1 MVRTRAMAAGDAT
14 DAAAPTHWRRLLVV
28 FAVRSA
34 SDRAWAYVV
43 PLVLARDAQARP
55 GATLSGSALLFLV
68 RTAVEV
74 AALPAAAACWDGTS
88 RRAGAFL
95 AAEHTCLVAS
105 AVGLRALAE
114 PSGGTGGGARS
125 FGAPLP
131 LLAACGVAT
140 GVEAALS
147 KTLWNAVEKQQT
159 FDESLRGGAEDASS
173 AHFRLAATNAALSR
187 IDLAVGALAPFGVG
201 ALASWLG
208 VVRALVALVCLQL
221 VAAVAAAPWLLHAVD
236 ATYKAAQGEEA
247 RSAEGGDACK
257 GSGEV
262 GLVVYAHALLHFTV
276 VSPSGILLV
285 WLRERKLPETSITT
299 FVAAAQL
306 CGAVGSWL
314 PALALRRSNGRVGGA
329 AAKVQAVHAAAVVSA
344 AAAVCGDSVYGLLL
358 ATTLSRA
365 ALWGVDLLGR
375 QVVQTSAGDECRR
388 MKAFAQ
394 QGSLSQVAACA
405 MYLLALSGASFPA
418 QCCASSA
425 AVLLA
430 AMLLAIHARR
440 AEITSGPA
448 ENFKHKAE

>member
-1 MVRTRAMAAGDAT
+1 MVLTRAMAAGEDAA
-14 DAAAPTHWRRLLVV
+14 DAAAPAHWRRLLVV

-34 SDRAWAYVV
+34 CDRAWAYFV
-43 PLVLARDAQARP
+43 PLVLARVALDARDAPARGG
-55 GATLSGSALLFLV
+55 GALSGSALLFLV

-74 AALPAAAACWDGTS
+74 AAVPAAAACWDGTA

-95 AAEHTCLVAS
+95 AAEHACLVAS
-105 AVGLRALAE
+105 AVGLRALAA
-114 PSGGTGGGARS
+114 PSGGA
-125 FGAPLP
+125 GAPLP

-159 FDESLRGGAEDASS
+159 FVESLRGGAEG
-173 AHFRLAATNAALSR
+173 AHVRLAATNAALSR

-208 VVRALVALVCLQL
+208 VVHALVALVCLQL
-221 VAAVAAAPWLLHAVD
+221 VAAVAAAPWLLRAFHAPD
-236 ATYKAAQGEEA
+236 EAAQGDEA
-247 RSAEGGDACK
+247 QSAEEGDACK

-276 VSPSGILLV
+276 VSPGGMLLV

-306 CGAVGSWL
+306 CGAAGSYL
-314 PALALRRSNGRVGGA
+314 PALALRKSNGRVEGA
-329 AAKVQAVHAAAVVSA
+329 AAKVQALHAAAVVSA
-344 AAAVCGDSVYGLLL
+344 AAAVCGDSVHALLL

-375 QVVQTSAGDECRR
+375 QVVQTRAGDECRR
-388 MKAFAQ
+388 MKAFAL
-394 QGSLSQVAACA
+394 QGSLSQVAACG
-405 MYLLALSGASFPA
+405 MYLLAFSGASFAA

-425 AVLLA
+425 SVLLA
-430 AMLLAIHARR
+430 ATLLTIHARR
-440 AEITSGPA
+440 AETASDRTQS
-448 ENFKHKAE
+448 FKPKAV